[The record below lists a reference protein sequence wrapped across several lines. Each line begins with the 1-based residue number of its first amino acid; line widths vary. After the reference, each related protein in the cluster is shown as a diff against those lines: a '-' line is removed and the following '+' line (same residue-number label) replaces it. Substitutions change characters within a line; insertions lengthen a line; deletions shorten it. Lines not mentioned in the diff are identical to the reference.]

1 MKPIQI
7 ILLILLATT
16 PDTFAQEFYRQQL
29 NENRALVGDVLDY
42 QVSPD
47 GSTVVYRADQD
58 ADNVSELY
66 SVPIGG
72 GAVTKLNGALV
83 IYGDVQSVHII
94 PNGSTM
100 VSRAD
105 QDTDQVFELY
115 SVPIGGRASTG
126 RSIFHSRAATHA
138 ACILDISRRHLM

>member
-1 MKPIQI
+1 MKPIPI
-7 ILLILLATT
+7 ILLMLLATT
-16 PDTFAQEFYRQQL
+16 PGIFAQEFYRQQL
-29 NENRALVGDVLDY
+29 
-42 QVSPD
+42 
-47 GSTVVYRADQD
+47 
-58 ADNVSELY
+58 
-66 SVPIGG
+66 
-72 GAVTKLNGALV
+72 KLNGPLV
-83 IYGDVQSVHII
+83 LNDDVQSVHII

-115 SVPIGGRASTG
+115 SVPIGGRPSTG